1 MSARTPKPLF
11 PWRKPPSPPPDPTPL
26 QIGEKLVDAV
36 NSAASTVAA
45 LSAPKPPSPPPDPT
59 PFQNAEKLV
68 EAVNTAA
75 STVAALHVAFMALS
89 AYLAVTVWGATH
101 VDFLKESPVKLPLID
116 VQVDL
121 TSFYGVAP
129 WLYVLV
135 HLNLLIQFY
144 LLARKVWAFAA
155 ATEYPQLADRLFV
168 FPFVHY
174 LLHRAGRFVRP
185 LLALAVFANVI
196 AVPLFVLLYVQ
207 IKFLAYHSEAIT
219 WSQRL
224 AVWADAGLL
233 LWMWPRVASRSG
245 RYRDGFR
252 PERCRH
258 KIVAPWLASSMMAVV
273 AMGSCLLALVAL
285 VPAAVSDL
293 NSKTLAPDQYEE
305 ADGFEAR
312 LVRWFDNSYTCGL
325 LVKVQA
331 DKDFRSVRWSKVPRQ
346 HASCYLNS
354 DSSPSGVAG
363 RLGPTLW
370 ITAWLFDA
378 QLSAAKELLKSA
390 EAESLSSRS
399 WRWIGDFLPNR
410 YLDLHNEMLLKE
422 TPAPEVLHALQRD
435 IPEIVDRGGG
445 DDKNPRRCR
454 KPDGTPS
461 DRFECAAVLGDWLRK
476 VVPMKLQGRDLRGA
490 DLQSAVLPI
499 SDLSNVQFQG
509 ARLGGAQLQGANL
522 VGAQLQG
529 VSLVGAQ
536 LQGASFFG
544 AQLQGARLAGIRLHG
559 VDLFNVQMQGANLD
573 WADLQNVNIAYTQ
586 LEGASLIGAQLQ
598 GASIRSVFLQGA
610 VLNFAQL
617 QGAFLNLVRLQGA
630 SLSGVQLQGAILFD
644 VQLQAVKL
652 DRANFNA
659 AILLNVALG
668 GGEGGAD
675 SAVAAMFFDLDEAP
689 LNAQQSAKIIDAVR
703 PFLSAVKDR
712 ADFEQRIKQASQ
724 PDSGMV
730 QFGNHDCY
738 GSEKVGCS
746 MGDVSERFISEKYFP
761 MLVDL
766 VCGEDSEDF
775 VVAAKKGV
783 LRQLVVEEIEW
794 GNVEWLDTFIKYN
807 LKILRPIVYLAPRLL
822 EALDAKRCPAVE
834 SMPEDIKKR
843 LRKAAAYAE
852 QFRLLELRVLP
863 DP

>member
-185 LLALAVFANVI
+185 LLALAVFASVI

-207 IKFLAYHSEAIT
+207 IKFLAYHSEVIT

-312 LVRWFDNSYTCGL
+312 LVRWLDNSCACKL
-325 LVKVQA
+325 LVLKWWA
-331 DKDFRSVRWSKVPRQ
+331 DSSRIPRQ
-346 HASCYLNS
+346 FT
-354 DSSPSGVAG
+354 SPCVKIGRGSPEVAG

-370 ITAWLFDA
+370 ITAWLFDPQTPIA
-378 QLSAAKELLKSA
+378 SAHPGLA
-390 EAESLSSRS
+390 EEKHLPSRL
-399 WRWIGDFLPNR
+399 WRWVGDFLPKR
-410 YLDLHNEMLLKE
+410 YLDLHGEILLKE
-422 TPAPEVLHALQRD
+422 AAAAEVLHGLKDDVPDDIDIGGVDGKRLQS
-435 IPEIVDRGGG
+435 
-445 DDKNPRRCR
+445 CQ
-454 KPDGTPS
+454 KPDGTRS
-461 DRFECAAVLGDWLRK
+461 DRFECIAVLGDWLRK
-476 VVPMKLQGRDLRGA
+476 IVPLKLGNRDLRGA
-490 DLQSAVLPI
+490 DLRGAVLPV
-499 SDLSNVQFQG
+499 SDLSKIQLQG
-509 ARLGGAQLQGANL
+509 AFLDWAQLQGARLDEAKLQDASLMEVQMQKASLNRAWLQGANL
-522 VGAQLQG
+522 ESARLQG
-529 VSLVGAQ
+529 VSLESARMQGAKLESAWLQGASLNGAQ
-536 LQGASFFG
+536 LQGASLNDAQLQGASLNGAQLQGASLSSVQLQGASFDD
-544 AQLQGARLAGIRLHG
+544 AQLQGARL
-559 VDLFNVQMQGANLD
+559 DDVQ
-573 WADLQNVNIAYTQ
+573 LQ
-586 LEGASLIGAQLQ
+586 GASLIGVHLY
-598 GASIRSVFLQGA
+598 GARLNNTNLNAA
-610 VLNFAQL
+610 VLF
-617 QGAFLNLVRLQGA
+617 
-630 SLSGVQLQGAILFD
+630 
-644 VQLQAVKL
+644 K
-652 DRANFNA
+652 
-659 AILLNVALG
+659 VALNG
-668 GGEGGAD
+668 SNGQAG
-675 SAVAAMFFDLDEAP
+675 SAVAAMVFDLDDAP
-689 LNAQQSAKIIDAVR
+689 LGAQRLDGIIDGIR
-703 PFLSAVKDR
+703 PFLSGSEER
-712 ADFEQRIKQASQ
+712 LADFERRLKLAGQS
-724 PDSGMV
+724 DGGMV
-730 QFGNHDCY
+730 RLGSHDCY
-738 GSEKVGCS
+738 GSGKIGCLTS
-746 MGDVSERFISEKYFP
+746 DVAERFMNEKYLP
-761 MLVDL
+761 VLVDL
-766 VCGEDSEDF
+766 VCGGSPDGFTVD
-775 VVAAKKGV
+775 AGKGV
-783 LRQLVVEEIEW
+783 LRRLVVGKVDW
-794 GNVEWLDTFIKYN
+794 KQAEWLDN
-807 LKILRPIVYLAPRLL
+807 PDLASWLKRSEPTVYLALRLL
-822 EALDAKRCPAVE
+822 EALNAKRCPAVE
-834 SMPEDIKKR
+834 SMPEDLKEH
-843 LRKAAAYAE
+843 LRKAAALAE
-852 QFRLLELRVLP
+852 QVKLLELRMLP